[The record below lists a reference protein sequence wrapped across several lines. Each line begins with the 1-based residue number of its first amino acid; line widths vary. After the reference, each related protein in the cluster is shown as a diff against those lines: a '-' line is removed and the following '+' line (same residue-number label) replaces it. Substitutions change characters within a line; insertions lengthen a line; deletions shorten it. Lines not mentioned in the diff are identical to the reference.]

1 MDLQLLLSCAYH
13 NFSSITSQGKHKEN
27 SFIEME
33 EVKKGNVWNNRKN
46 QNLILKVFL
55 LLLNNIY
62 NSTIIGFKTK
72 SRLLCTMLQFRAMKV
87 MNAISPELFKSVSFH
102 WRIYTKDAL
111 LVSSKNNQG
120 YYVQYWLGLGKVW
133 IQQLSSIQKS
143 SLQNVAGLKCASMS
157 ST

>member
-1 MDLQLLLSCAYH
+1 M
-13 NFSSITSQGKHKEN
+13 
-27 SFIEME
+27 
-33 EVKKGNVWNNRKN
+33 
-46 QNLILKVFL
+46 
-55 LLLNNIY
+55 LLNNIY

-72 SRLLCTMLQFRAMKV
+72 SGLLCTILQFRAMKV

-133 IQQLSSIQKS
+133 I
-143 SLQNVAGLKCASMS
+143 
-157 ST
+157 